1 MTKRVYNFSP
11 GPSMLPLAVLEAA
24 QRDLVALPD
33 AGMSILEISHRSK
46 WFDQILAETEA
57 NLRQLLQIPNNY
69 HVLFLQGGATT
80 QFSMLAMNLLRGK
93 NQPADYIVTGTWGTK
108 AVKEAQRE
116 GEVRVIW
123 NGKADNYNRVPQ
135 NSELNVD
142 SQAAYIHFTSNETIQ
157 GVEFPTEPETGNIP
171 LVCDMSSDFLSR
183 PININRYGLIY
194 AGAQKNAGPA
204 GATVVIIRDDLMQA
218 APNDLHTMLDYRIHA
233 AEKSCYNTPP
243 VFSIYLIGLVTRWL
257 LNDIGGL
264 EAMATLNREK
274 ANLLYDAIDQ
284 SNGFYKGHARPES
297 RSMMN
302 VTFTLPNADLEKQLI
317 KEAEARGLYELKGH
331 RSVGGLR
338 ASIYNAMPRDGLV
351 ALRDFMLEF
360 QARQA

>member
-11 GPSMLPLAVLEAA
+11 GPSMLPLVVLEAA

-46 WFDQILAETEA
+46 WFDQILQETEA

>member
-80 QFSMLAMNLLRGK
+80 QFSMLAMNLLRGQDK
-93 NQPADYIVTGTWGTK
+93 PADYIVTGTWGTK
-108 AVKEAQRE
+108 AVTEAQRE

>member
-11 GPSMLPLAVLEAA
+11 GPSMLPLVVLEAA

-46 WFDQILAETEA
+46 WFDQILQETEA

-338 ASIYNAMPRDGLV
+338 ASIYNAMPRDGIV

>member
-142 SQAAYIHFTSNETIQ
+142 SQTAYVHFTSNETIQ
-157 GVEFPTEPETGNIP
+157 GVEFPTEPETGNVP

-183 PININRYGLIY
+183 PINLNRYGLIY